1 MHTPRL
7 IARLDIKNKNLI
19 KPINLEGLRIVGDPN
34 EYAKKYYINGID
46 EIFFMDTVATL
57 YSRSHLTEI
66 ITNITKEIF
75 IPITVGGGIR
85 SFEDANELLNSGA
98 DKVAI
103 NTAAVQN
110 PKIIK
115 NIVDKIGSQSLVI
128 SIDAKKRSEG
138 KWEVYINNGRDR
150 TGIDA
155 IDWIKKVVDLG
166 AGEVGENVQGAGPR
180 AAAARAADAV
190 AGAANARAARY
201 FRRL

>member
-34 EYAKKYYINGID
+34 EYAKKYYLNGID

-57 YSRSHLTEI
+57 YSRNHLTEI

-75 IPITVGGGIR
+75 IPITVGGGVR
-85 SFEDANELLNSGA
+85 SFADANELLNSGA

-110 PKIIK
+110 PKLIK
-115 NIVDKIGSQSLVI
+115 NIADKIGSQSLVI

-138 KWEVYINNGRDR
+138 KWEVLL
-150 TGIDA
+150 TMEETVLA
-155 IDWIKKVVDLG
+155 
-166 AGEVGENVQGAGPR
+166 
-180 AAAARAADAV
+180 
-190 AGAANARAARY
+190 
-201 FRRL
+201 